1 MTAPDTG
8 LAVAGPTRCSRWP
21 RPFPSEPK
29 HTPLRQLQSLLI
41 QLLTH
46 CGQNGEGDDTML
58 AQTENLW
65 DDLLKK
71 HSDSVN
77 DWFDRRFDERF
88 STKTARLESEK
99 TPSLSIMITKGTLD
113 WAYPP
118 FIIASTA
125 TALGWEVSMFFT
137 FYGLALL
144 KKKLALQISPLG
156 NPAMPMHMPFGP
168 KWFREVEWKIPN
180 LIMAGVPGFE
190 HMATAMMKKTI
201 AQKGVA
207 PIEELRAICIESGV
221 KLIACQMTVDLFGW
235 HREEFI
241 PEIEEWA
248 GAASYL
254 SVARESRT
262 NLLI

>member
-1 MTAPDTG
+1 M
-8 LAVAGPTRCSRWP
+8 VAQTDNLWNELLENH
-21 RPFPSEPK
+21 SEP
-29 HTPLRQLQSLLI
+29 L
-41 QLLTH
+41 
-46 CGQNGEGDDTML
+46 
-58 AQTENLW
+58 
-65 DDLLKK
+65 
-71 HSDSVN
+71 N
-77 DWFDRRFDERF
+77 DWFDKRFDERF
-88 STKTARLESEK
+88 ISQMERTQSEK
-99 TPSLSIMITKGTLD
+99 VPSLSLMVTKGTLD

-125 TALGWEVSMFFT
+125 TALGWKVTMFFT

-144 KKKLALQISPLG
+144 KKELALQISPLG

-221 KLIACQMTVDLFGW
+221 KFIGCQMTVDLFGW
-235 HREEFI
+235 HRDEFI

-254 SVARESRT
+254 AVARESNT
-262 NLLI
+262 CLLI

>member
-1 MTAPDTG
+1 M
-8 LAVAGPTRCSRWP
+8 VAQTDNLWNELLENH
-21 RPFPSEPK
+21 SEP
-29 HTPLRQLQSLLI
+29 L
-41 QLLTH
+41 
-46 CGQNGEGDDTML
+46 
-58 AQTENLW
+58 
-65 DDLLKK
+65 
-71 HSDSVN
+71 N
-77 DWFDRRFDERF
+77 DWFDKRFDERF
-88 STKTARLESEK
+88 ISQMERTQSEK
-99 TPSLSIMITKGTLD
+99 VPSLSLMVTKGTLD

-125 TALGWEVSMFFT
+125 TALGWKVTMFFT

-144 KKKLALQISPLG
+144 KKELALQISPLG

-221 KLIACQMTVDLFGW
+221 KLIGCQMTVDLFGW
-235 HREEFI
+235 HRDEFI

-254 SVARESRT
+254 AVARESNT
-262 NLLI
+262 CLLI

>member
-1 MTAPDTG
+1 M
-8 LAVAGPTRCSRWP
+8 
-21 RPFPSEPK
+21 
-29 HTPLRQLQSLLI
+29 
-41 QLLTH
+41 
-46 CGQNGEGDDTML
+46 
-58 AQTENLW
+58 
-65 DDLLKK
+65 
-71 HSDSVN
+71 
-77 DWFDRRFDERF
+77 ER
-88 STKTARLESEK
+88 TQSEK
-99 TPSLSIMITKGTLD
+99 VPSLSLMVTKGTLD

-125 TALGWEVSMFFT
+125 TALGWKVTMFFT

-144 KKKLALQISPLG
+144 KKELALQISPLG
-156 NPAMPMHMPFGP
+156 NPAMPMRMPFGP

-180 LIMAGVPGFE
+180 LIMGGVPGFE

-221 KLIACQMTVDLFGW
+221 KLIACQMTLDLFGW
-235 HREEFI
+235 HRDEFI

-254 SVARESRT
+254 AVARESNT
-262 NLLI
+262 CLLI